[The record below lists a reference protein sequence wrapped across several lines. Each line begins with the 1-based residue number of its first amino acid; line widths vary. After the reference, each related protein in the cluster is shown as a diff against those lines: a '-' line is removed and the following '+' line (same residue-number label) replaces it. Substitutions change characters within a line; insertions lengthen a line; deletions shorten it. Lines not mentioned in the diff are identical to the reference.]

1 MKRRKYQKCIAYV
14 IGVTMLLS
22 GMRLSVYAEESTDN
36 TEIVYDQE
44 ENEALDDNHTMNSEK
59 GINDKD
65 SIEEENNLNEENV
78 RESVEENNIEDKKYI
93 EKAIIKYQAHVQ

>member
-44 ENEALDDNHTMNSEK
+44 ENEAPRCLRE
-59 GINDKD
+59 I
-65 SIEEENNLNEENV
+65 SILLFDQAAARFHNQPRKRLVHHDQAQCEHQRRNL
-78 RESVEENNIEDKKYI
+78 
-93 EKAIIKYQAHVQ
+93 H